1 MQATKSVKR
10 NHRKSEVVLLT
21 ILEYFI
27 RNIFACRRCYVA
39 VKTPILTL

>member
-27 RNIFACRRCYVA
+27 RKFLHAGDA
-39 VKTPILTL
+39 TWQ